1 VSAPA
6 AVVLVVDD
14 TASKRYV
21 ISSWLRRGG
30 YEIVEAQTGAE
41 ALARMADTK
50 IDLVILDVRLPDM
63 SGFAVCEQIKR
74 HPGYGTT
81 PVIHVSAAAV
91 DTIDRARGLAGG
103 ADAYLVEPID
113 PEELL
118 ATVNAIL
125 RHYRARQR
133 AERVAARLSTL
144 TRLTLR
150 LNRSQTLGGLLSE
163 ACAGAARIF
172 RTPAVVCASDANG
185 AWLAAS
191 VEGPDAAATVS
202 HWTPA
207 AHLPVPGTYGD
218 VSSELVGLVPWPVG
232 DTVRVVAVTQRSDRG
247 PTYVMVP
254 TGTADPGSPVLTLL
268 AQTVAGTIEAQRAYA
283 VEHHLALTLQ
293 RSLLPRRLPRVAGTD
308 IAVRYVPAS
317 DTALIGGD
325 FYDLSQI
332 DDQLVVAVGDVGG
345 HSLHAATVMAELR
358 HATRAYIAEGHP
370 PARVIDR
377 LRVFVRRLLPDEV
390 ATICLLAMDTTTGR
404 VRLANAGHP
413 APLLIVG
420 DKVTQV
426 IGRVPLLGLGW
437 PDADEVELDTPE
449 GATLLLYTDGLVE
462 RRDENID
469 QGIAR
474 LVAAAA
480 DPDEDLEV
488 YCDRVVAAVGPE
500 QPSDDIAVVAVR
512 RRASPR

>member
-1 VSAPA
+1 VSPPSAS
-6 AVVLVVDD
+6 VLVVDD
-14 TASKRYV
+14 SASKRYV

-30 YEIVEAQTGAE
+30 YAIIEAETGAD
-41 ALARMADTK
+41 ALARMADSQV
-50 IDLVILDVRLPDM
+50 DLVVLDVKLPDM
-63 SGFAVCEQIKR
+63 SGFAVCERIKR
-74 HPGYGTT
+74 DPGYGTT
-81 PVIHVSAAAV
+81 PVVHVSAAVV

-113 PEELL
+113 PDELL

-125 RHYRARQR
+125 RYYRARQR

-144 TRLTLR
+144 SRLTLR
-150 LNRSQTLGGLLSE
+150 LNRAQTLGGLLSE
-163 ACAGAARIF
+163 ACAGAARVF
-172 RTPAVVCASDANG
+172 RAPAVVCASDANG

-191 VEGPDAAATVS
+191 VEGPDAVATVS

-207 AHLPVPGTYGD
+207 VSLPVPGTYGD
-218 VSSELVGLVPWPVG
+218 LSAELVGLVPWPNG
-232 DTVRVVAVTQRSDRG
+232 DTVRVVAVTQRTDRG
-247 PTYVMVP
+247 TTYVMVP
-254 TGTADPGSPVLTLL
+254 TGSADPGSPVLTLL

-293 RSLLPRRLPRVAGTD
+293 RSLLPRRVPRIAGTD
-308 IAVRYVPAS
+308 VAVRYVPAS

-332 DDQLVVAVGDVGG
+332 DDHMVVVVGDVGG

-358 HATRAYIAEGHP
+358 HATRAYIAEGHS
-370 PARVIDR
+370 PAQVIDH

-420 DKVTQV
+420 DKVTQ
-426 IGRVPLLGLGW
+426 ITGRVPLLGLAW
-437 PDADEVELDTPE
+437 PSANEIELDPPE

-469 QGIAR
+469 QGIGR

-480 DPDEDLEV
+480 DPEENLEA
-488 YCDRVVAAVGPE
+488 YCDRVVAAAGPE
-500 QPSDDIAVVAVR
+500 QPSDDIAVVALR
-512 RRASPR
+512 RRATPR